1 MVKERN
7 YDFCKRLLEVHKQD
21 RRNPSLTKNDDEF
34 EFISPTLEYIRNY
47 PYAEETTNIYPV
59 LVAIRS
65 GKINLGDYMGKSHM
79 RILTRIQELQKKR
92 LLEFQKQYLENK
104 F

>member
-1 MVKERN
+1 MNILRE
-7 YDFCKRLLEVHKQD
+7 
-21 RRNPSLTKNDDEF
+21 EF

-65 GKINLGDYMGKSHM
+65 GKINLEDYRGKSHM

-92 LLEFQKQYLENK
+92 LIEFQKQYLENK